1 MQILVIAGEHNLLYD
16 DGTEQFRNVTD
27 LRQHEDYGG
36 LGGSGND
43 VCVITLEEPLEWV
56 LEVLQFY
63 FLLDRNQDP
72 EWGWLSHYTRLISVP
87 LPSTE

>member
-16 DGTEQFRNVTD
+16 DGTEQFRNATD

-43 VCVITLEEPLEWV
+43 VCVITLEEPLEFN
-56 LEVLQFY
+56 E
-63 FLLDRNQDP
+63 
-72 EWGWLSHYTRLISVP
+72 
-87 LPSTE
+87 

>member
-43 VCVITLEEPLEWV
+43 VCVITLEEPLEFN
-56 LEVLQFY
+56 E
-63 FLLDRNQDP
+63 
-72 EWGWLSHYTRLISVP
+72 
-87 LPSTE
+87 